1 MSDHLSS
8 CVLGDEESK
17 PVGGILVIEDDR
29 ELAEEIRLD
38 LEAGGHAVQVAQT
51 LTEGLQAARSG
62 EAAVLVVD
70 RILDGESGLS
80 IVEALRSEG
89 NWMPVLAISE
99 LTSVDERI
107 AGLKAGCDDYLVK
120 PFDIRELTARVETLL
135 RRGGDVGVIRLRV
148 GDLEMDLIDR
158 TVRFEGKLVEL
169 LPREFKLLEYF
180 MRRPS
185 QTVTRAMLL
194 EDVWNFQPP
203 AYTNIV
209 DVQVGNLRRK
219 LDPTGDRRVIVSVR
233 SVGFKL
239 NADHSGLSTRPL

>member
-1 MSDHLSS
+1 MSVHHSSSVDFVLS
-8 CVLGDEESK
+8 EEQPK
-17 PVGGILVIEDDR
+17 PGGGSRVLVIENDR

-38 LEAGGHAVQVAQT
+38 LEAGGHAVQVAET
-51 LTEGLQAARSG
+51 LTEGLRAARSG
-62 EAAVLVVD
+62 DASVLVVD
-70 RILDGESGLS
+70 RLLDGENGLS
-80 IVEALRSEG
+80 IIEALRGEG
-89 NWMPVLAISE
+89 KWTPALAISE

-120 PFDIRELTARVETLL
+120 PFDVRELTARIGALL
-135 RRGGDVGVIRLRV
+135 RRGGDDVGVIRLRV

-158 TVRFEGKLVEL
+158 TVRYEGRLVDL
-169 LPREFKLLEYF
+169 VPREFKLLEYF
-180 MRRPS
+180 MRRPG

-203 AYTNIV
+203 AYTNVV
-209 DVQVGNLRRK
+209 DVQIGNLRRK

-239 NADHSGLSTRPL
+239 NADH

>member
-1 MSDHLSS
+1 MSGDISS
-8 CVLGDEESK
+8 SVDLGVFREEQPK
-17 PVGGILVIEDDR
+17 PGGSSRVLVIENDR
-29 ELAEEIRLD
+29 ELAEEIRLE
-38 LEAGGHAVQVAQT
+38 LEAGGHAVQVAET
-51 LTEGLQAARSG
+51 LTEGLRAARSG
-62 EAAVLVVD
+62 DASVLVVD
-70 RILDGESGLS
+70 RLLDGENGLS
-80 IVEALRSEG
+80 IIEALRGEG
-89 NWMPVLAISE
+89 KWTPALAISE

-120 PFDIRELTARVETLL
+120 PFDVRELTARIGALL
-135 RRGGDVGVIRLRV
+135 RRGGDDVGVIRLRV

-158 TVRFEGKLVEL
+158 TVRYEGRLVDL
-169 LPREFKLLEYF
+169 VPREFKLLEYF
-180 MRRPS
+180 MRRPG

-203 AYTNIV
+203 AYTNVV

-239 NADHSGLSTRPL
+239 NPDH

>member
-1 MSDHLSS
+1 MSVHHSSSVDFVLS
-8 CVLGDEESK
+8 EEQPK
-17 PVGGILVIEDDR
+17 PGGGSRVLVIENDR
-29 ELAEEIRLD
+29 ELAEEIRLE
-38 LEAGGHAVQVAQT
+38 LEAGGHAVQVAET
-51 LTEGLQAARSG
+51 LTEGLRAARSG
-62 EAAVLVVD
+62 DASVLVVD
-70 RILDGESGLS
+70 RLLDGENGLS
-80 IVEALRSEG
+80 IIEALRGEG
-89 NWMPVLAISE
+89 KWTPALAISE

-120 PFDIRELTARVETLL
+120 PFDVRELTARIGALL
-135 RRGGDVGVIRLRV
+135 RRGGDDVGLIRLRV

-158 TVRFEGKLVEL
+158 TVRYEGRLVDL
-169 LPREFKLLEYF
+169 VPREFKLLEYF
-180 MRRPS
+180 MRRPG

-203 AYTNIV
+203 AYTNVV

-239 NADHSGLSTRPL
+239 NPDH

>member
-1 MSDHLSS
+1 MSGDISS
-8 CVLGDEESK
+8 SVDLGVFREEQPK
-17 PVGGILVIEDDR
+17 PGGSSRVLVIENDR
-29 ELAEEIRLD
+29 ELAEEIRLE
-38 LEAGGHAVQVAQT
+38 LEAGGHAVQVAET
-51 LTEGLQAARSG
+51 LTEGLRAARAGDAS
-62 EAAVLVVD
+62 VLVVD
-70 RILDGESGLS
+70 RLLDGENGLS
-80 IVEALRSEG
+80 IIEALRGEG
-89 NWMPVLAISE
+89 KWTPALAISE

-120 PFDIRELTARVETLL
+120 PFDVRELTARVGALL
-135 RRGGDVGVIRLRV
+135 RRGGDDVGLIRLRV

-158 TVRFEGKLVEL
+158 TVRYEGRLVDL
-169 LPREFKLLEYF
+169 VPREFKLLEYF
-180 MRRPS
+180 MRRPG

-203 AYTNIV
+203 AYTNVV

-239 NADHSGLSTRPL
+239 NPDH

>member
-1 MSDHLSS
+1 MSVHHSSSVDFVLS
-8 CVLGDEESK
+8 EEQPK
-17 PVGGILVIEDDR
+17 PGGASRVLVIENDR
-29 ELAEEIRLD
+29 ELAEEIRLE
-38 LEAGGHAVQVAQT
+38 LEAGGHAVQVAET
-51 LTEGLQAARSG
+51 LTEGLRAARSG
-62 EAAVLVVD
+62 DASVLVVD
-70 RILDGESGLS
+70 RLLDGENGLS
-80 IVEALRSEG
+80 IIEALRGEG
-89 NWMPVLAISE
+89 KWTPALAISE

-120 PFDIRELTARVETLL
+120 PFDVRELTARVGALL
-135 RRGGDVGVIRLRV
+135 RRGGDDVGLIRLRV

-158 TVRFEGKLVEL
+158 TVRYEGRLVDL
-169 LPREFKLLEYF
+169 VPREFKLLEYL
-180 MRRPS
+180 MRRPG

-203 AYTNIV
+203 AYTNVV

-239 NADHSGLSTRPL
+239 NPDH